1 MTSGPLS
8 GNPEPTC
15 FWVTPGGAS
24 LISQTLL
31 FLAPDGILI
40 GQLQPHSGVVARDG
54 RRIAFFLNL
63 PLFLP
68 REPETPLPGSVFCF
82 LIVRSVSAPISR
94 PIHLICVC
102 FHGDKWE

>member
-24 LISQTLL
+24 LISQALL

-40 GQLQPHSGVVARDG
+40 GQLQPHSGVIARDG

-68 REPETPLPGSVFCF
+68 REPETPAPRFSILLPHC
-82 LIVRSVSAPISR
+82 A
-94 PIHLICVC
+94 ICVGPHLPPHPSDLRL
-102 FHGDKWE
+102 FPW